1 MNKLLVIPFLI
12 AGASCAVNTQPLL
25 TVEDAVSIA
34 LKNNYDILVAHND
47 AEAAKVNNTAG
58 NAGMLPT
65 VAVIGSDNYSLSTID
80 EKLPGG
86 APDVKSPNATTNAF
100 SAGAALNWTL
110 FDGGKMF
117 VTKRKLGEIQTL
129 GEIQF
134 KDKVLQTVYTVIAA
148 YYNVVSQKQTLAS
161 IEEVITYNKD
171 RVNIGK
177 TSFNAGLSP
186 KTTFLQ
192 AQIDLNVFIENAI
205 NQRTVI
211 SAAKRALNQL
221 LSRDAAIAFDV
232 HDSIAQD
239 YSPDTAQMRE
249 KLFTRNTGV
258 LSLQKQVDISRLG
271 LDESYTL
278 RYPKLSLNAGYDF
291 FRTDN
296 STGSLLMNRGYG
308 PQIGGTV
315 SIPIYQAGAVSR
327 QIELAKLAL
336 QSTQYDLESGKQL
349 VYTQVQ
355 NALDEFE
362 NQRQLLAIEKDNTA
376 LAKENLDISM
386 ERLRL
391 GESTSLELRQAEESY
406 VDARTRLINIEY
418 NLKIA
423 ETKLK
428 QLMAEL

>member
-1 MNKLLVIPFLI
+1 
-12 AGASCAVNTQPLL
+12 
-25 TVEDAVSIA
+25 
-34 LKNNYDILVAHND
+34 
-47 AEAAKVNNTAG
+47 
-58 NAGMLPT
+58 
-65 VAVIGSDNYSLSTID
+65 
-80 EKLPGG
+80 
-86 APDVKSPNATTNAF
+86 
-100 SAGAALNWTL
+100 
-110 FDGGKMF
+110 
-117 VTKRKLGEIQTL
+117 
-129 GEIQF
+129 
-134 KDKVLQTVYTVIAA
+134 VIAA

-192 AQIDLNVFIENAI
+192 AQIDLNVFMENAI

-278 RYPKLSLNAGYDF
+278 RYPKLSLSAGYDF

-315 SIPIYQAGAVSR
+315 SIPIYQAGAISR
-327 QIELAKLAL
+327 QIASAKLSL
-336 QSTQYDLESGKQL
+336 QSAQYDLESGKQL
-349 VYTQVQ
+349 AYTQTR

-362 NQRQLLAIEKDNTA
+362 NQRRLLAIEKDNTA

-406 VDARTRLINIEY
+406 VDARTRLIAIEY

-428 QLMAEL
+428 QLMADL

>member
-1 MNKLLVIPFLI
+1 MKTILIILFLS
-12 AGASCAVNTQPLL
+12 ALRVVLAQPML
-25 TVEDAVSIA
+25 TVNDAVGMA

-47 AEAAKVNNTAG
+47 AEVAKVNNAAG

-65 VAVIGSDNYSLSTID
+65 VAIIGSDNYSLSTVD

-86 APDVKSPNATTNAF
+86 APDVKSPDATSNSF
-100 SAGAALNWTL
+100 NAGATLNWTL

-134 KDKVLQTVYTVIAA
+134 KDKVLQTVYSVIAA

-161 IEEVITYNKD
+161 IEEVISYNKD

-192 AQIDLNVFIENAI
+192 AQIDLNVFMENAI

-221 LSRDAAIAFDV
+221 LSRDAVIAFEV
-232 HDSIAQD
+232 RDSITQD
-239 YSPDTAQMRE
+239 FMPDTVRLRE

-278 RYPKLSLNAGYDF
+278 RYPKLNLNAGYDF

-296 STGSLLMNRGYG
+296 STASPLMNRGYG
-308 PQIGGTV
+308 PQIGAAV
-315 SIPIYQAGAVSR
+315 SIPIYQAGAISR
-327 QIELAKLAL
+327 QIESAKLAL
-336 QSTQYDLESGKQL
+336 QSARYDLESGKQL
-349 VYTQVQ
+349 AYTQAQ

-406 VDARTRLINIEY
+406 VDARTRLITIEY

-428 QLMAEL
+428 QLLADL